1 LGLDRNIY
9 VTYGSHIGLIVRNY
23 EPANHLLPGQT
34 SQQPPCSSYPETKTV
49 VLNDTPTSYWQ

>member
-1 LGLDRNIY
+1 MNKLDI
-9 VTYGSHIGLIVRNY
+9 SS
-23 EPANHLLPGQT
+23 GQT